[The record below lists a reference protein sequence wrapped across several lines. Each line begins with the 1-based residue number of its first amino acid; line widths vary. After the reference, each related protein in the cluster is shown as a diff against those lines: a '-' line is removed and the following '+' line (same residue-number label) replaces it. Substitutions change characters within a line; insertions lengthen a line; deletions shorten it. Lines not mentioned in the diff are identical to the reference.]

1 MDARLLRSRQRLH
14 EAVLELV
21 ATTPVTALS
30 VTEVAR
36 AAGVHRSTFY
46 EHATSVDELL
56 RAALGAELDVLRAG
70 LIDHPDQPTGEAMA
84 AVTGGV
90 LEHVARHVEVYRRG
104 LAADA
109 GAGSLHALL
118 AEHFVGTVRALDA
131 QGRLSWPLPA
141 AGVPAPLVRDA
152 AAQFVAHGTVGAI
165 QAWLAQPD
173 PPGAAAFVE
182 LHRALVPQWWGAT

>member
-1 MDARLLRSRQRLH
+1 MLRSRQRLH
-14 EAVLELV
+14 DAVLEL
-21 ATTPVTALS
+21 AAAGPVDALS
-30 VTEVAR
+30 VTQVAR

-56 RAALGAELDVLRAG
+56 RAALSAELDVLRAG
-70 LIDHPDQPTGEAMA
+70 LLAHPDRPTGEAME

-109 GAGSLHALL
+109 GAGSLHAML

-131 QGRLSWPLPA
+131 QGRLTWPPPVADAPA
-141 AGVPAPLVRDA
+141 ALVHDTA
-152 AAQFVAHGTVGAI
+152 ARFVAAGTVGAI
-165 QAWLAQPD
+165 QAWLADPD
-173 PPGAAAFVE
+173 PPGAATFVE
-182 LHRALVPQWWGAT
+182 LHRTLVPRWWGAT